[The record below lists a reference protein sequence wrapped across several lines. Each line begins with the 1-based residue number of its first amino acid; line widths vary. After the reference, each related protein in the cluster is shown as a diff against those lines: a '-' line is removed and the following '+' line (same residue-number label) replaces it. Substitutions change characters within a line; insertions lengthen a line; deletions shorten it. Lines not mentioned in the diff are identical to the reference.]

1 MATPLAQ
8 QRCEAC
14 TPETPTLSRTDA
26 ENLLQEL
33 DTGWS
38 LQERDGKDWL
48 TRTLK
53 FKGFMPGV
61 ALVNRIAEVA
71 EQEGHHPDLEL
82 TYGSLTVRLR
92 THAADGLTR
101 NDFVLAAKIDEIPPP

>member
-14 TPETPTLSRTDA
+14 TSETPTLSRADA

-33 DTGWS
+33 AAGWS
-38 LQERDGKDWL
+38 LQELDGKDWL
-48 TRTLK
+48 ARTLK
-53 FKGFMPGV
+53 FTGFMPGV

-82 TYGSLTVRLR
+82 TYGALTVRLR

-101 NDFVLAAKIDEIPPP
+101 NDFVLAAKIDQIPPP

>member
-1 MATPLAQ
+1 MGTPLAQ

-14 TPETPTLSRTDA
+14 TPQTPTLSPA
-26 ENLLQEL
+26 EARDLLKEV
-33 DTGWS
+33 DSGWS
-38 LQERDGKDWL
+38 LNEREGKDWL
-48 TRTLK
+48 ARMFR

-71 EQEGHHPDLEL
+71 EREGHHPDLEL
-82 TYGSLTVRLR
+82 TYGSLSVRLR

-101 NDFVLAAKIDEIPPP
+101 NDLVLAAKIDRIPAP

>member
-14 TPETPTLSRTDA
+14 TPETPTLSRGDA
-26 ENLLQEL
+26 KNLLQEL
-33 DTGWS
+33 GTGWS

-61 ALVNRIAEVA
+61 VLVNRIAEVA
-71 EQEGHHPDLEL
+71 EREGHHPDLEL
-82 TYGSLTVRLR
+82 TYGALTVRLR